1 MILSMK
7 PPYDITPKILKLITS
22 ISEKLGEI
30 NATYLSKQSPQLRKQ
45 NRIKTIHSSLQ
56 IEGNTLTEEQ
66 ITALIENKRIIGP
79 KKDVMEVLN
88 AIKLYDNIEKY
99 KFYSDKSFLKAHKEL
114 MNGLIQSP
122 GKYRTKGVGI
132 VKGNIVEHVAPPAK
146 NVPFL
151 MKDLFEYLKD
161 SEELTL
167 IKSCVFHYEMEFI
180 HPFIDGNGRM
190 GRLWQTLILMSEYTV
205 FEFLPFE
212 TLISQT
218 QNEYYNSLAMCDKL
232 GKSTIFIEYMLGVI
246 DKSLSSLLDY
256 NNRIFKDVDRLE
268 YFIKLGAKEFTRKD
282 YMNTFKDL
290 SSATASRDLKKGLEL
305 KLFESVGLLNKT
317 KYIAK

>member
-56 IEGNTLTEEQ
+56 IEGNTLTEDQ

-79 KKDVMEVLN
+79 EKDVMEVLN

-132 VKGNIVEHVAPPAK
+132 VKGNIIEHVAPPAE

-190 GRLWQTLILMSEYTV
+190 GRLWQTLILMSEYPV

-246 DKSLSSLLDY
+246 NKSLSSLLDY

-317 KYIAK
+317 KYHVK